1 MTFDYS
7 YIKDELAYFKNVF
20 SVGQSN
26 EGRDIWCI
34 SIGSGESVAVFAAA
48 FHALEH
54 LSAPSLL
61 YFAKRYMEM
70 TDYHDKLRVLIV
82 PMVNPDGVEIA
93 VRGISPKNNLHKD
106 IITHTGI
113 LDFKNVWQSNSRGV
127 DINHNFNA
135 DWNRICPSPSA
146 TKYGGPYPKSEPE
159 TRAIVN
165 LLQKTEPELFIAFHS
180 QGKEIYYD
188 FNGMENQFSKA
199 NAEAVA
205 KECGYTAAT
214 PTGTASF
221 GGAKDWYIKEYHKQ
235 AFTVE
240 LGIGKNPL
248 PITQLD
254 EMKND
259 TFKICMGFIDRIF
272 NPLT

>member
-7 YIKDELAYFKNVF
+7 YITQKVKCFENVC
-20 SVGQSN
+20 SIGKSIEDRN
-26 EGRDIWCI
+26 IWCI
-34 SIGSGESVAVFAAA
+34 SMGNGEGTAVFAAA
-48 FHALEH
+48 FHALEY
-54 LSAPSLL
+54 LTAPALL
-61 YFAKRYMEM
+61 HFAECYCKMPQ
-70 TDYHDKLRVLIV
+70 YHRKLRVIIV

-93 VRGISPKNNLHKD
+93 LHGINKCNRLHYD
-106 IITHTGI
+106 LLAHTGTI
-113 LDFKNVWQSNSRGV
+113 DFKKVWQANARGV

-135 DWNRICPSPSA
+135 DWNSICDGPAP
-146 TKYGGPYPKSEPE
+146 TKYGGPYPESEPE

-199 NAEAVA
+199 TAEAVA
-205 KECGYTAAT
+205 KGCGYTAAT

-240 LGIGKNPL
+240 LGLGQNPL
-248 PITQLD
+248 PHSQLND
-254 EMKND
+254 MKRD
-259 TFKICMGFIDRIF
+259 TFKICMGFVDRIF
-272 NPLT
+272 